1 MSRWLSKNC
10 ANLIHKTLPCLIYS
24 CFIYKLREKQT
35 LMLIVRLENEEP
47 NFMRQQ
53 ASLLEDLVY
62 NNDFS
67 TCPDAVAVLFVRHLH
82 LF

>member
-1 MSRWLSKNC
+1 
-10 ANLIHKTLPCLIYS
+10 
-24 CFIYKLREKQT
+24 
-35 LMLIVRLENEEP
+35 MLIVRLENEEP

-53 ASLLEDLVY
+53 ASLLEDLAY
-62 NNDFS
+62 KNDFS